1 MIQTSFVVV
10 FLSSDIY
17 ERPVLIQLTV
27 FPMTVHAGFILHR
40 FIQNWLLHVLA
51 KDCVSVGCLLL
62 FFCLSKRFIGF
73 AYDSHV
79 VICWESTVGIKSAKS
94 TKFSQDMTNIYA
106 GECYEMDYC
115 SVSARLKCQF

>member
-17 ERPVLIQLTV
+17 ERPVLIKLTV

-51 KDCVSVGCLLL
+51 KDGVSVGCCFSVCLNFLLAL
-62 FFCLSKRFIGF
+62 LMLIIWSSAGKVLWVSKVRKVQGF
-73 AYDSHV
+73 HK
-79 VICWESTVGIKSAKS
+79 T
-94 TKFSQDMTNIYA
+94 MTNIYA
-106 GECYEMDYC
+106 GE
-115 SVSARLKCQF
+115 A

>member
-1 MIQTSFVVV
+1 MLYDFCRKIYDSNQLCGR

-62 FFCLSKRFIGF
+62 FFCLSERFIGF
-73 AYDSHV
+73 AYDNHMA
-79 VICWESTVGIKSAKS
+79 ICWESTV
-94 TKFSQDMTNIYA
+94 
-106 GECYEMDYC
+106 
-115 SVSARLKCQF
+115 VSKVRKVQRFHKT

>member
-10 FLSSDIY
+10 FLFSDIY
-17 ERPVLIQLTV
+17 ERPVLIQLTF

-62 FFCLSKRFIGF
+62 FFCLNVLLALLMIVIWSSAGKVLWVSKVRKVQSF
-73 AYDSHV
+73 HK
-79 VICWESTVGIKSAKS
+79 T
-94 TKFSQDMTNIYA
+94 
-106 GECYEMDYC
+106 
-115 SVSARLKCQF
+115 

>member
-62 FFCLSKRFIGF
+62 FFCLSERFIGF
-73 AYDSHV
+73 AYYSHM

-94 TKFSQDMTNIYA
+94 TKFSHDMTNIYA
-106 GECYEMDYC
+106 GE
-115 SVSARLKCQF
+115 A

>member
-40 FIQNWLLHVLA
+40 FIQN
-51 KDCVSVGCLLL
+51 
-62 FFCLSKRFIGF
+62 
-73 AYDSHV
+73 
-79 VICWESTVGIKSAKS
+79 
-94 TKFSQDMTNIYA
+94 
-106 GECYEMDYC
+106 
-115 SVSARLKCQF
+115 

>member
-1 MIQTSFVVV
+1 MIQTRFLVV

-17 ERPVLIQLTV
+17 ERPVLKQLTA

-62 FFCLSKRFIGF
+62 FFCLSERFLALLMIIIW
-73 AYDSHV
+73 S
-79 VICWESTVGIKSAKS
+79 SAGKVLCVS
-94 TKFSQDMTNIYA
+94 KVRKVQSFHKTMTNIYA
-106 GECYEMDYC
+106 GE
-115 SVSARLKCQF
+115 A